1 MRLLAIQV
9 EGLGDSTQLWKN
21 GTRVMFVGSLQV
33 IILSAPVG
41 TKKIDKNCPKD
52 RWQGFKS
59 RDIWFPVSNFD
70 HHLK

>member
-33 IILSAPVG
+33 IIFTKPLG
-41 TKKIDKNCPKD
+41 TKKLDKSCPKTDD
-52 RWQGFKS
+52 R
-59 RDIWFPVSNFD
+59 VSNQGIFGI
-70 HHLK
+70 LFQTLIAI